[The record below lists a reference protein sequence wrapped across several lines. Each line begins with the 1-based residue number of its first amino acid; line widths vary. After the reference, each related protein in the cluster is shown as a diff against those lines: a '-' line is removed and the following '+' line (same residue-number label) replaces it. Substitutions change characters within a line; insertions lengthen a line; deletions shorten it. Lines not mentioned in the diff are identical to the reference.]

1 MSPAP
6 NPTWSNNGYG
16 HNNLFLEADPEVVA
30 PRAEQRRVR
39 GSHLRRASRGSG
51 LVVPVSGS
59 SPSDTTATALP
70 DATAFARRTTRGGEL
85 RSRTRAGAR
94 RADANARRLLA
105 QVAARPY
112 AALLALAMVGGLLL
126 GLSWLGLALR
136 DAAAARRS
144 ANRRVL
150 VVDRTVKR
158 QRVQIAGLNVRLERA
173 LAAEARPTATVISD
187 SPTKR
192 SARSARAQPRH

>member
-70 DATAFARRTTRGGEL
+70 DATAFARRTTRRDEL

-105 QVAARPY
+105 QVAAPPY
-112 AALLALAMVGGLLL
+112 AALLALATVGGLLL

-136 DAAAARRS
+136 DATAARRS

-158 QRVQIAGLNVRLERA
+158 HRVQIAGLNVRLERA
-173 LAAEARPTATVISD
+173 LAAEARPTTTVISD
-187 SPTKR
+187 GPTKR
-192 SARSARAQPRH
+192 SARSARAKPRH